1 MMRCRPATLLARI
14 KRFPGAR
21 EGVAAVEFAL
31 ILPFMLLL
39 YIGSIE
45 LSDVIAVDRRVTI
58 IAGTVG
64 DLVARKDGSL
74 QEAELTDFFR
84 AAEAI
89 IRPYDDT
96 DLRQVVSCVYV
107 DADGETSVVW
117 SRGFNEGVPHEE
129 EEAIDLPAEITN
141 ISLDGYVIVSE
152 TRYAYQPL
160 LGIVFTEEFNLY
172 RENFHLPRFGQQI
185 TIDE

>member
-1 MMRCRPATLLARI
+1 MSRRPASLLERI
-14 KRFPGAR
+14 RHFPGAR

-45 LSDVIAVDRRVTI
+45 LSDLIAVDRRVTI

-64 DLVARKDGSL
+64 DLVARADGSL
-74 QEAELTDFFR
+74 EEDELTDYFN

-89 IRPYDDT
+89 IRPYDDAQ
-96 DLRQVVSCVYV
+96 LRQVVTSVYV
-107 DADGETSVVW
+107 DEDGVAEVVW
-117 SRGFNEGVPHEE
+117 SRGFNDGVPHEVA
-129 EEAIDLPAEITN
+129 EAIEVPVEITS

-152 TRYAYQPL
+152 TMYAYRPL
-160 LGIVFTEEFNLY
+160 LGLVFTEEFNLY
-172 RENFHLPRFGQQI
+172 RENFHLPRFGQAI
-185 TIDE
+185 TIEE